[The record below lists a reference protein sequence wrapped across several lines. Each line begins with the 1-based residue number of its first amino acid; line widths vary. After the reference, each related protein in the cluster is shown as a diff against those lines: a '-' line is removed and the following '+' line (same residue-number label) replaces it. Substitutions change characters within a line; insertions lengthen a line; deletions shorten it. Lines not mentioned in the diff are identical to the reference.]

1 MTPIETRKQRLTE
14 RLDYLSGR
22 LRRIEDELDEPADR
36 GDESVERE
44 DDEVLEDL
52 GASGLQEIR
61 MIEAALDR
69 IEQGTYG
76 VCVVCGEPI
85 GEARLDALPQAPTCR
100 DCAT

>member
-1 MTPIETRKQRLTE
+1 MTSIEARKERLTT
-14 RLDYLSGR
+14 RLDYLNRR
-22 LRRIEDELDEPADR
+22 LRRIEDELDEPVDR
-36 GDESVERE
+36 GDESIERE

-69 IEQGTYG
+69 IEQGNYG

-85 GEARLDALPQAPTCR
+85 GEARLDALPQTPVCR
-100 DCAT
+100 DCAV